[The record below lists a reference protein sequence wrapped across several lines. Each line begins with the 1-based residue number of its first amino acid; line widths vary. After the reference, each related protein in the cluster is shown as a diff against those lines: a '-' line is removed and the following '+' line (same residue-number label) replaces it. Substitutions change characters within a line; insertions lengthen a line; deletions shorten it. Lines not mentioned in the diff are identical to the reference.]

1 MNVTECLFIQVAIL
15 WRVFRHPVA
24 PSQLRFIHR
33 SSKRRQQRVKVSFV
47 VAETD
52 RVTEV
57 VQDENFT
64 VSASRKNQLLA
75 VVVLPFFAGKM
86 RLQISSVGSKRLMGT
101 CIIPVAKMLTL
112 IKCLELLF
120 YSQFRQPAQFRKYLL
135 KPILKIETLRKL
147 QKLVN
152 CLPCFY

>member
-1 MNVTECLFIQVAIL
+1 MNITECLFIQVAIL

-33 SSKRRQQRVKVSFV
+33 SSKGRQQRVKVSFV

-64 VSASRKNQLLA
+64 VSAFRKDHPLA
-75 VVVLPFFAGKM
+75 AVALPFFAGKM
-86 RLQISSVGSKRLMGT
+86 ILQISSVGSKKLIGT
-101 CIIPVAKMLTL
+101 SIIPVAKMLTL

-120 YSQFRQPAQFRKYLL
+120 YSQFSQPAQFRKYLL
-135 KPILKIETLRKL
+135 KSILKIETLRKL
-147 QKLVN
+147 QN
-152 CLPCFY
+152 